1 MQKKNSG
8 YQVVKIIAFNKKA
21 DRISLP
27 RNWLLSILKDY
38 FFSYILESAKQW
50 VPCTLQG
57 EEKKFVFHIIE
68 QIYIRRTDL
77 FEWCWSQ
84 IRKGGAGEEQG
95 PGARAS
101 HKAQRPRNRFS
112 PSRSKPDTPNTG
124 TDTAAIYCSPCPGA
138 SEWLPPKPQRTSFI
152 VNSKLSLSLCHK

>member
-27 RNWLLSILKDY
+27 KNWLLSILKDY

-95 PGARAS
+95 RSRDREPEHLTKHNAHGIDS
-101 HKAQRPRNRFS
+101 HPRDPSLIPPTPAQ
-112 PSRSKPDTPNTG
+112 TQ
-124 TDTAAIYCSPCPGA
+124 
-138 SEWLPPKPQRTSFI
+138 LLFI
-152 VNSKLSLSLCHK
+152 VLLARGPLNGFHLNHREHPS